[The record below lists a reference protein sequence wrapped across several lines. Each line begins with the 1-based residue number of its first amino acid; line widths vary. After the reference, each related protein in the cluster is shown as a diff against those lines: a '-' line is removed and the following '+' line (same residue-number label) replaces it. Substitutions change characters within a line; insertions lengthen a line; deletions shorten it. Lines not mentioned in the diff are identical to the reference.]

1 MARVAIVDD
10 QPVFRQTLTQVLER
24 EPDLCVVAEA
34 GNGVNGIRLVR
45 EHNPDVVLM
54 DLSMPG
60 MGGLQATEIITSN
73 FPNTR
78 VITLSMFSDDTMRTI
93 SHQTG
98 ACSYL
103 CKDCSPKQIIA
114 AIKDGQH
121 KR

>member
-1 MARVAIVDD
+1 MIRVAIVDD
-10 QPVFRQTLTQVLER
+10 QPIFRQSLRKVLEK

-34 GNGVNGIRLVR
+34 GNGVNGISLVR

-60 MGGLQATEIITSN
+60 LGGLQATEIITSN

-78 VITLSMFSDDTMRTI
+78 VITLSIYSDDTMRTI

-98 ACSYL
+98 ACYFLS
-103 CKDCSPKQIIA
+103 KDCSPKQIIA
-114 AIKDGQH
+114 AIRDGYH
-121 KR
+121 EM